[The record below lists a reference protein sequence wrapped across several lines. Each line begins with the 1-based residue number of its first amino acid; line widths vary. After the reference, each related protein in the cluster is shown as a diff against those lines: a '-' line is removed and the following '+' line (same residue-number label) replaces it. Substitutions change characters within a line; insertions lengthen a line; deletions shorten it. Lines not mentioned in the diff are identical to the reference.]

1 MNTSN
6 EDFGAGKGERNEMSF
21 SVTVISYCQT
31 QSNIIYH
38 RNINNIYSIAIL
50 VGWIVSFRI

>member
-21 SVTVISYCQT
+21 SVTVISYCQ
-31 QSNIIYH
+31 NLLPLMW
-38 RNINNIYSIAIL
+38 RAIGF
-50 VGWIVSFRI
+50 VMESWA